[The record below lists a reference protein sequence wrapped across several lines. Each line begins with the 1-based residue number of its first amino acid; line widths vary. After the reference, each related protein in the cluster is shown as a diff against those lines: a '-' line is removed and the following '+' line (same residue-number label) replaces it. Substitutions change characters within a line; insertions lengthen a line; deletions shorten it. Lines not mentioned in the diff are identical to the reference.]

1 MQYKDITHRTA
12 STPQLEKLLN
22 SYFKIFPR
30 FTFPFLPFI
39 IAAFFQSMAWMSGPI
54 FLSNYTLGPRMLL
67 LILFAVGEYVFMS
80 PAMNAGVEIL
90 GMHEPHLVIEYHITT
105 LIVFILVNI
114 YIFKKKFNMKY
125 LSAFIFGGAAVYMA
139 NMADTE

>member
-22 SYFKIFPR
+22 GYFKIFPR
-30 FTFPFLPFI
+30 FTFPFLPFV
-39 IAAFFQSMAWMSGPI
+39 IAAFFQSMAWVSGPI
-54 FLSNYTLGPRMLL
+54 FLSKYTLGPRMLI

-80 PAMNAGVEIL
+80 PTMNAGVEIL

-105 LIVFILVNI
+105 LIVFILINV
-114 YIFKKKFNMKY
+114 YIFKKGFNMKY
-125 LSAFIFGGAAVYMA
+125 LSAFIFGAAAVYMA
-139 NMADTE
+139 NIADK

>member
-1 MQYKDITHRTA
+1 MQYKDITRRTA

-22 SYFKIFPR
+22 RYFKIFPR
-30 FTFPFLPFI
+30 YTFPFLPFV
-39 IAAFFQSMAWMSGPI
+39 IAAFFQSMAWMAGPI
-54 FLSNYTLGPRMLL
+54 FLSKYTLGPRMLI

-90 GMHEPHLVIEYHITT
+90 GMREPHLAIEYHITT

-114 YIFKKKFNMKY
+114 YIFKKRFNMKY
-125 LSAFIFGGAAVYMA
+125 LSAFIFGAAAVYMA
-139 NMADTE
+139 NIADK